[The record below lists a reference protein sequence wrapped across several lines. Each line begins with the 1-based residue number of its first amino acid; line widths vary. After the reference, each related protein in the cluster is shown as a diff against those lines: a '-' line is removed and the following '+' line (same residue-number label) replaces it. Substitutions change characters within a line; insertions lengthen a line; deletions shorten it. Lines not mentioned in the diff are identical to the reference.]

1 MNESL
6 GVSDERLK
14 DLLDD
19 SDKAVAAELAR
30 LEAEAKIHK
39 KKVEAKPEL
48 ETAADKNRQD

>member
-39 KKVEAKPEL
+39 KQADTEPEL
-48 ETAADKNRQD
+48 ETATDKNRQD